1 MRRHLPSRRSFLRK
15 AVSACAV
22 GVVAGFQS
30 SVTFAKKAGDSL
42 SRIKG
47 TVIHKADKFYEDW
60 REGMT
65 WYLRKPKR
73 YPSTMVLAT
82 SADDVIAAVNYA
94 RENGLKV
101 SIRSTGHSISA
112 SHLRDDAVM
121 IDLSQMREVDIDPET
136 QTAWLQPGM
145 RSQEFMELA
154 NAKGLAFPTAHT
166 NVVGLGGFLLGGGLG
181 WNLQKWDISCR
192 SVLAAEIV
200 TADGKL
206 ITVSEKE
213 YPDLLWAIRGAGPG
227 FFGIIV
233 RYRVKMYP
241 MPRAITKSTYILTE
255 EHIPMAVSNLK
266 TLAKS
271 KDINAEI
278 LAVLKHSSDIPGM
291 PKEEGVAIIVS
302 VIAFADTQQQAEQ
315 ILAPFA
321 ASPIAEKAHLKKVA
335 KPHTFS
341 ELFEGQ
347 LITDATAP
355 ERTSIDNMWT
365 EDLGGAVL
373 KMVDILRE
381 SPSKRSFVITVW
393 GVNPAKRTDTALPH
407 FADDYM
413 SYYALADSPD
423 HIEPNYL
430 WMDKIKEVMDSGFS
444 KGHYINETEFLR
456 YPEHVRQCFT
466 EDGWKRLAELRK
478 KYDPDG
484 VFHTYI
490 GYS

>member
-1 MRRHLPSRRSFLRK
+1 MTKGSTRRSFLK
-15 AVSACAV
+15 KITSACAV
-22 GVVAGFQS
+22 GVAISLQS
-30 SVTFAKKAGDSL
+30 TVTFAKKAGDML

-47 TVIHKADKFYEDW
+47 TVIHKTDKFYEVW

-65 WYLRKPKR
+65 WYVRKPKR
-73 YPSTMVLAT
+73 YPQTMVLASST
-82 SADDVIAAVNYA
+82 QDVINAVNYA

-112 SHLRDDAVM
+112 SHLRDDSVM
-121 IDLSQMREVDIDPET
+121 IDLSQLREVSFDAEA

-145 RSQEFMELA
+145 RAQEFQELA
-154 NAKGLAFPTAHT
+154 NAQGLAFPTAHT

-192 SVLAAEIV
+192 SVIGAEIV

-206 ITVSEKE
+206 INVNENE
-213 YPDLLWAIRGAGPG
+213 NPDLLWAIRGAGPG

-233 RYRVKMYP
+233 RYHVKMYP
-241 MPRAITKSTYILTE
+241 MPRAITKSSYILTE
-255 EHIPMAVSNLK
+255 EHIPMAVSELEK
-266 TLAKS
+266 LARE

-278 LAVLKHSSDIPGM
+278 LGVLKHSADIPGM
-291 PKEEGVAIIVS
+291 PKEGIAFIVS
-302 VIAFADTQQQAEQ
+302 VIAFADSKAQAQQ

-321 ASPIAEKAHLKKVA
+321 ASPIADKAYLKKVDR
-335 KPHTFS
+335 PHTFP

-355 ERTSIDNMWT
+355 DRTSIDNMWT
-365 EDLGGAVL
+365 DRLGEAVL

-381 SPSKRSFVITVW
+381 SVSKRSFVITVW
-393 GVNPAKRTDTALPH
+393 GVNPSKRTDTALPH

-413 SYYALADSPD
+413 SYYALADKPE
-423 HIEPNYL
+423 HTEPNYL
-430 WMDKIKEVMDSGFS
+430 WMDKIKETMDQGFA

-456 YPEHVRQCFT
+456 YPEHVKQCFT
-466 EDGWKRLAELRK
+466 EDGWKRLGKLRTQ
-478 KYDPDG
+478 YDPQG
-484 VFHTYI
+484 LFHTYI